1 MAINAEQLN
10 IILSARDK
18 EFTKA
23 MERSQKRVEQFASK
37 SQKGLSSVGKS
48 FDGLGSIAKRLLPIL
63 AGAFSIQKIAGIIN
77 TAAEVE
83 KLASV
88 AGVSVERFQELSF
101 AAKSFG
107 VEQEKLADILK
118 DVNDKFGDYIQ
129 TGAGPLADFFENIAP
144 KIGVTAEQFK
154 GLSSEQVLGL
164 YVSSL
169 EKANVSQAEMTFY
182 MEAIASDATLLTRA
196 FANNGSEL
204 DRLTQKARDMG
215 LVVRSDVIANMKEAK
230 SEIEAASAVIDAE
243 LASALQNI
251 LPFIVSAA
259 QGIADLT
266 DIVREFFQVSANGG
280 KTPIMNREE
289 LIAAAEDYKKFQKEY
304 AAVQRAQNKL
314 RAMDAQEAAGGGY
327 DMAYEAQVMLELAA
341 AQDALA
347 KAKERSAAA
356 DQAASNFEGMM
367 YGRRDAIVAA
377 AKELELAKQTT
388 DERKRA
394 AIEEERIAFIKRA
407 MSAAEAKH
415 GGTVPD
421 VVATGIKT
429 LADAYAQLKIQ
440 TLEAE
445 AAAAKNNKT
454 MSEAERK
461 RLAEIEAI
469 EKYKEALSGLGVNMS
484 EFEAIS
490 NTIQSSMED
499 AFMGIVDGTM
509 TAKDAFKSMAS
520 SVIKEL
526 FRVLV
531 IQRLVGRFA
540 GPGAAGSGILGA
552 IGGSLGIGAASGR
565 SVQAGQPI
573 TVGEHGREPFVPSQ
587 NGRILSVGQA
597 KSAVAGG
604 GQGVTVYQTINVS
617 TGVAQ
622 TVRSEIK
629 AMMPQIADNTKAAV
643 LDAKLRGGAY
653 GRAF

>member
-1 MAINAEQLN
+1 
-10 IILSARDK
+10 
-18 EFTKA
+18 
-23 MERSQKRVEQFASK
+23 
-37 SQKGLSSVGKS
+37 
-48 FDGLGSIAKRLLPIL
+48 
-63 AGAFSIQKIAGIIN
+63 
-77 TAAEVE
+77 
-83 KLASV
+83 
-88 AGVSVERFQELSF
+88 
-101 AAKSFG
+101 
-107 VEQEKLADILK
+107 LADILK

-182 MEAIASDATLLTRA
+182 MEAIANDATLLTRA

-215 LVVRSDVIANMKEAK
+215 LVVRSDVIANMKEA
-230 SEIEAASAVIDAE
+230 
-243 LASALQNI
+243 
-251 LPFIVSAA
+251 
-259 QGIADLT
+259 
-266 DIVREFFQVSANGG
+266 FQVSANGG

-304 AAVQRAQNKL
+304 DAVRRAQNKL
-314 RAMDAQEAAGGGY
+314 NAMDAQEAAGGGY

-429 LADAYAQLKIQ
+429 LADAYARLKIQ

-469 EKYKEALSGLGVNMS
+469 EKYKESLSGLGVNMS

-499 AFMGIVDGTM
+499 AFMGIVDGTH
-509 TAKDAFKSMAS
+509 DSPGRRS
-520 SVIKEL
+520 SLWHRAVIKEL

-531 IQRLVGRFA
+531 VQRLVGSFA
-540 GPGAAGSGILGA
+540 TGTIAGSGILGA
-552 IGGSLGIGAASGR
+552 IGGAAGVGAASGR

-597 KSAVAGG
+597 KSAIAGG
-604 GQGVTVYQTINVS
+604 GEGVTVYQTINVS

-643 LDAKLRGGAY
+643 LDAKRRGGAY

>member
-107 VEQEKLADILK
+107 VEQDKLADILK

-154 GLSSEQVLGL
+154 GLSSEQILGL

-251 LPFIVSAA
+251 LPLIV
-259 QGIADLT
+259 
-266 DIVREFFQVSANGG
+266 F
-280 KTPIMNREE
+280 
-289 LIAAAEDYKKFQKEY
+289 
-304 AAVQRAQNKL
+304 
-314 RAMDAQEAAGGGY
+314 
-327 DMAYEAQVMLELAA
+327 
-341 AQDALA
+341 
-347 KAKERSAAA
+347 
-356 DQAASNFEGMM
+356 
-367 YGRRDAIVAA
+367 
-377 AKELELAKQTT
+377 
-388 DERKRA
+388 
-394 AIEEERIAFIKRA
+394 
-407 MSAAEAKH
+407 
-415 GGTVPD
+415 
-421 VVATGIKT
+421 
-429 LADAYAQLKIQ
+429 
-440 TLEAE
+440 
-445 AAAAKNNKT
+445 
-454 MSEAERK
+454 
-461 RLAEIEAI
+461 
-469 EKYKEALSGLGVNMS
+469 
-484 EFEAIS
+484 
-490 NTIQSSMED
+490 
-499 AFMGIVDGTM
+499 
-509 TAKDAFKSMAS
+509 
-520 SVIKEL
+520 
-526 FRVLV
+526 
-531 IQRLVGRFA
+531 
-540 GPGAAGSGILGA
+540 
-552 IGGSLGIGAASGR
+552 
-565 SVQAGQPI
+565 
-573 TVGEHGREPFVPSQ
+573 
-587 NGRILSVGQA
+587 
-597 KSAVAGG
+597 
-604 GQGVTVYQTINVS
+604 
-617 TGVAQ
+617 
-622 TVRSEIK
+622 
-629 AMMPQIADNTKAAV
+629 
-643 LDAKLRGGAY
+643 GGA
-653 GRAF
+653 RNS